1 MQRHFK
7 YNRLRHSDW
16 LCAKVKREARA
27 MTIME
32 MLVAMGILTVIVV
45 GLLAMFQQT
54 QRALRASMTQTDV
67 METGRAVMDLMT
79 REIQQ
84 ASAVKLPYENPVM
97 FYGFTISNSIN
108 IFGITNSANGL
119 YPPLSQRRAGG
130 APNRVYDFED
140 LFFIIRQNRSWQ
152 GIGYFVNVTNNSGVG
167 TLYRYVWTTN
177 HSGAKYLYNDF
188 LGEKAKFQNDPSLLG
203 TYKTHRVADGI
214 VHLEAHFYD
223 DSGVIYQ
230 NIISTNII
238 KFNNFALFMGNALPF
253 TVEIEIGV
261 LEPPVLERIKGM
273 PGASVRAFLED
284 ERRAGQVHLFR
295 QRIPVRSATIE

>member
-84 ASAVKLPYENPVM
+84 ASAVNLP
-97 FYGFTISNSIN
+97 
-108 IFGITNSANGL
+108 
-119 YPPLSQRRAGG
+119 
-130 APNRVYDFED
+130 
-140 LFFIIRQNRSWQ
+140 
-152 GIGYFVNVTNNSGVG
+152 
-167 TLYRYVWTTN
+167 
-177 HSGAKYLYNDF
+177 
-188 LGEKAKFQNDPSLLG
+188 
-203 TYKTHRVADGI
+203 
-214 VHLEAHFYD
+214 
-223 DSGVIYQ
+223 
-230 NIISTNII
+230 
-238 KFNNFALFMGNALPF
+238 
-253 TVEIEIGV
+253 
-261 LEPPVLERIKGM
+261 
-273 PGASVRAFLED
+273 
-284 ERRAGQVHLFR
+284 
-295 QRIPVRSATIE
+295 

>member
-1 MQRHFK
+1 MNSGFK
-7 YNRLRHSDW
+7 NRKFRKTS
-16 LCAKVKREARA
+16 CQIMGGAKAALA
-27 MTIME
+27 MSIME
-32 MLVAMGILTVIVV
+32 MMVAMGILTVIVV

-67 METGRAVMDLMT
+67 METGRAVMDVMT

-84 ASAVKLPYENPVM
+84 ASAINLPYENPVV
-97 FYGFTISNSIN
+97 FYGFIISNSIN
-108 IFGITNSANGL
+108 FFGITNTSNGL

-130 APNRVYDFED
+130 APNRDYDFED
-140 LFFIIRQNRSWQ
+140 LFFVIRQNKLWQ
-152 GIGYFVNVTNNSGVG
+152 GVGYFVNVTNNSGVG

-177 HSGAKYLYNDF
+177 HSGAKFLYNDF
-188 LGEKAKFQNDPSLLG
+188 LNEKARIQSDPSLFG
-203 TYKTHRVADGI
+203 TFKTHRVADGI

-223 DSGVIYQ
+223 DTGVIYQ

-238 KFNNFALFMGNALPF
+238 KFNNFALFTGNALPF

-261 LEPPVLERIKGM
+261 LEPPVLDRIKGM